1 MLLAQLDITAPTVL
15 MNHQTNVQLGTIATQ
30 APLFLTIQTI
40 FAQEVTT
47 ALKALKYQF
56 IVLMVTTQFLELRVP
71 QIVLNATKDT
81 TVFVK

>member
-1 MLLAQLDITAPTVL
+1 VLLAQLDITAPTVL

-56 IVLMVTTQFLELRVP
+56 TVLMVTTQFLELRVP
-71 QIVLNATKDT
+71 QIVLNAMKDT

>member
-1 MLLAQLDITAPTVL
+1 VLLAQLDITAPTVL

-56 IVLMVTTQFLELRVP
+56 TVLMVTTQFLELRVL
-71 QIVLNATKDT
+71 QIVLNAMKDT

>member
-1 MLLAQLDITAPTVL
+1 VLLAQLDITAPTVL

-56 IVLMVTTQFLELRVP
+56 IVLMVTTQFLELRVL

>member
-1 MLLAQLDITAPTVL
+1 VLLAQLDITAPTVL

-47 ALKALKYQF
+47 APKALKYQF
-56 IVLMVTTQFLELRVP
+56 TALMVTTQFLELRVL

>member
-1 MLLAQLDITAPTVL
+1 

-56 IVLMVTTQFLELRVP
+56 TVLMVTTQFLELRVL

-81 TVFVK
+81 TVFLK

>member
-1 MLLAQLDITAPTVL
+1 VLLAQLDITAPTVL

-56 IVLMVTTQFLELRVP
+56 TALMVTTQFLELRVL